1 MAFIPIL
8 LLNVIFFA
16 FIIATVLGIIA
27 VTMIVISL
35 ILGII
40 KKKQGKKSSIVFFSI
55 AGGISLV
62 LVSFIILGI
71 VFVKFPKNPEEKV
84 ESVHW
89 SKESITINEIE
100 YQRGVYEIN
109 GHKLKASVS
118 KDECESEPYIYN
130 ANNYEYTFC
139 KIPDLLFDMYICY
152 GKKRIL

>member
-16 FIIATVLGIIA
+16 FIIAIVLGIIA

-84 ESVHW
+84 ESVH
-89 SKESITINEIE
+89 
-100 YQRGVYEIN
+100 
-109 GHKLKASVS
+109 
-118 KDECESEPYIYN
+118 
-130 ANNYEYTFC
+130 
-139 KIPDLLFDMYICY
+139 
-152 GKKRIL
+152 